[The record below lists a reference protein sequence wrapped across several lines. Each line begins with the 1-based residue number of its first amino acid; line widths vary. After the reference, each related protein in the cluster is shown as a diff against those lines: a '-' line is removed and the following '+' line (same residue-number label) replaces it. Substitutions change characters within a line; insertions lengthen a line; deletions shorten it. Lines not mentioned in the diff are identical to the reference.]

1 MFLMTSGMNF
11 LCLFILLKVAAG
23 PSEPLGP
30 SVSLVMSDVGEKY
43 WLGGLTVYWIG
54 EIP

>member
-11 LCLFILLKVAAG
+11 LCLLSLLKAAA
-23 PSEPLGP
+23 PSEVLDP
-30 SVSLVMSDVGEKY
+30 SSLVMSDEGGKY
-43 WLGGLTVYWIG
+43 WLGGLTVYCIG